1 MSSIPEHIFLVEQ
14 VREMDRMA
22 IGKCD
27 IPGYTLMQRAGKAAF
42 ELFRTTWPNA
52 REVVVVAGPGNNGGD
67 GYVIARLARSAGMQ
81 VHVLQSGDHSRLS
94 GDAARARDEYL
105 EHGGQ
110 CIAFDAQQGLPECD
124 LIIDA
129 LLGSGLTR
137 AVEGEFAVLIQAMNA
152 HPAPIL
158 SVDVPSGLDADR
170 GVALGETVSARATM
184 TFVGMK
190 LGLMTGAGCRHA
202 GSLYFDGLQIP
213 DEVSRAI
220 SACCHRVSLDGL
232 HSLLGMRAPD
242 AHKGDFGHVL
252 LVGGNAGMAGSVT
265 LAAQAAARAGSGL
278 VSVATVPQHAGQI
291 SAACPEVMAHGVH
304 NSKELE
310 PLIRRATVLAIG
322 PGLGQ
327 DPWAR
332 DLLSKVLELDLPTVV
347 DADALNLL
355 ALDPVQK
362 ESWVLTPHPG
372 EAARLLKTTTRE
384 IQQHRLERAR
394 ALQEQYGGVC
404 VLKGC
409 GTLVAA
415 QEQVS
420 VCSAG
425 NPGMA
430 SGGMGDVLTGII
442 AGLLAQGLEL
452 YDAARYGVQLHAR
465 SADMAALDGQR
476 GLLAS
481 DLFSPLRSLVNA
493 DRD

>member
-14 VREMDRMA
+14 VREMDRMT
-22 IGKCD
+22 IGKCG

-42 ELFRTTWPNA
+42 ELARTTWPDA
-52 REVVVVAGPGNNGGD
+52 REAVVLAGPGNNGGD
-67 GYVIARLARSAGMQ
+67 GYVIADLARSAGMQ
-81 VHVLQSGDHSRLS
+81 VRVIPSGDHSGLK

-110 CIAFDAQQGLPECD
+110 CVDFDAQQALPACD
-124 LIIDA
+124 LVIDA

-137 AVEGEFAVLIQAMNA
+137 AVEGEFAALIQAMNA

-170 GVALGETVSARATM
+170 GVALGVAVSAQATI

-190 LGLMTGAGCRHA
+190 LGLVTGAGRRHA
-202 GSLYFDGLQIP
+202 GCLFFDDLQIP

-220 SACCHRVSLDGL
+220 PACSHRLSLDGL
-232 HSLLGMRAPD
+232 PALLGMRAAD

-278 VSVATVPQHAGQI
+278 VSVATVPQHASQI
-291 SAACPEVMAHGVH
+291 SAACPEVMARGVR
-304 NSKELE
+304 NSKELD

-327 DPWAR
+327 DSWAR
-332 DLLSKVLELDLPTVV
+332 DLLSKALELDLPTVV

-355 ALDPVQK
+355 ALDPVHK

-372 EAARLLKTTTRE
+372 EAARLLQASTLE
-384 IQQHRLERAR
+384 IQQHRLERVQ
-394 ALQEQYGGVC
+394 ALQKQYGGVC

-452 YDAARYGVQLHAR
+452 YDAARFGVQLHAQ
-465 SADMAALDGQR
+465 SADMAALDGER

-493 DRD
+493 ARD